1 MSEYL
6 QVHPYT
12 VVGFLA
18 FGLVIALGNSF
29 FIRRLHRRTSQPGEA
44 PFVSVLVPARNEAL
58 NIETCIR
65 SLLAQDYPAFEIIVL
80 DDLSTDGTRLILA
93 EIQTDNPHLKILSGQ
108 PLPSGWL
115 GKHWACHQL
124 DKVAQGQLLL
134 FTDADTWHEPYA
146 LGDSVSDLM
155 KKGADLLTAFP
166 HEQVTTWGEKLTV
179 PILGFALFSFVPV
192 FLARWRIFSRLSITI
207 GQFMLFRRSAYD
219 AIGGYAAIRS
229 HPVDDV
235 TLGRRILS
243 QGYKWLPVD
252 GTHHVHCRMYRN
264 FDSAVSGF
272 TKNLFAF
279 FDHHILLYLLAWL
292 WLGIVFLEPVVV
304 LVLSWLGVSLVYFP
318 VSLAW
323 IAVLE
328 AIILFSIAYLHSR
341 IPLYLVLFYPLSIT
355 HFVTLAMR
363 SLIFAWQGR
372 HDWKDRSL
380 PRPVIRL

>member
-1 MSEYL
+1 MSDYL
-6 QVHPYT
+6 QAHPYT
-12 VVGFLA
+12 VIGFLA
-18 FGLVIALGNSF
+18 FGLIIALGNSF
-29 FIRRLHRRTSQPGEA
+29 FIHRLRRRTSQPGQG

-58 NIETCIR
+58 NIAACIR
-65 SLLAQDYPAFEIIVL
+65 SLLAQDYPAFEVIIL
-80 DDLSTDGTRLILA
+80 DDSSTDGTRSILE
-93 EIQTDNPHLKILSGQ
+93 EIRKENPQLKILNGQ

-124 DKVAQGQLLL
+124 DNAAQGELLL
-134 FTDADTWHEPYA
+134 FTDADTWHEPHA
-146 LGDSVSDLM
+146 LGDSVAAM
-155 KKGADLLTAFP
+155 MEKEADLLTAFP
-166 HEQVTTWGEKLTV
+166 HEQVITWGEKLTV

-219 AIGGYAAIRS
+219 AIGGYEAIRS

-235 TLGRRILS
+235 TLGRRIRS
-243 QGYKWLPVD
+243 HGYQWLLVD
-252 GTHHVHCRMYRN
+252 GTHHVHCRMYRD
-264 FDSAVSGF
+264 FDSAVAGF

-292 WLGIVFLEPVVV
+292 WIGFIFLEPVVV
-304 LVLSWLGVSLVYFP
+304 LVLNWLGVSVAYFP

-328 AIILFSIAYLHSR
+328 SLFLFAIAYYHSR
-341 IPLYLVLFYPLSIT
+341 IPLYLVWLYPASIT
-355 HFVTLAMR
+355 LFVTLALR
-363 SLIFAWQGR
+363 SLYFAWQGR

-380 PRPVIRL
+380 PRPIIRL

>member
-1 MSEYL
+1 MSDYL
-6 QVHPYT
+6 QAHPYT
-12 VVGFLA
+12 VVGFLV
-18 FGLVIALGNSF
+18 FGLIIALGNSL
-29 FIRRLHRRTSQPGEA
+29 FIRRLQRRPSQPGQG

-58 NIETCIR
+58 NIDACIR
-65 SLLAQDYPAFEIIVL
+65 SLLAQDYPFFEVIVL
-80 DDLSTDGTRLILA
+80 DDSSTDGTRAILE
-93 EIQTDNPHLKILSGQ
+93 EIRKENPQLRILNGQ

-124 DKVAQGQLLL
+124 DNTARGELLL

-146 LGDSVSDLM
+146 LGDSVAALLEQE
-155 KKGADLLTAFP
+155 ADLLTIFP
-166 HEQVTTWGEKLTV
+166 HEQVITWGEKLTV
-179 PILGFALFSFVPV
+179 PILGFAMFSFVPV

-219 AIGGYAAIRS
+219 AIGGYEAIRS

-235 TLGRRILS
+235 TLGRRIRS
-243 QGYKWLPVD
+243 RGFKWLLVN
-252 GTHHVHCRMYRN
+252 GTHHVHCRMYRD
-264 FDSAVSGF
+264 FGSAVAGF

-292 WLGIVFLEPVVV
+292 WIGFVFLEPVVV
-304 LVLSWLGVSLVYFP
+304 LVLSCLGISLAYFP

-328 AIILFSIAYLHSR
+328 SLLLFVIANHYSR
-341 IPLYLVLFYPLSIT
+341 IPLYLVWFYPVSIT
-355 HFVTLAMR
+355 LFVTLALR
-363 SLIFAWQGR
+363 SLYFAWQGR

-380 PRPVIRL
+380 PRPIIRL

>member
-18 FGLVIALGNSF
+18 LGLIIALGNSF
-29 FIRRLHRRTSQPGEA
+29 FIQRLRRETSLRGQN
-44 PFVSVLVPARNEAL
+44 PFVSVLIPARNEAL
-58 NIETCIR
+58 NIDACVR
-65 SLLAQDYPAFEIIVL
+65 SLLAQHYPAFEIIVL
-80 DDLSTDGTRLILA
+80 DDLSTDETRAIL
-93 EIQTDNPHLKILSGQ
+93 EDVRKVNPRLKILDGQ

-124 DKVAQGQLLL
+124 AKAAQGELLL
-134 FTDADTWHEPYA
+134 FTDADTWHEPYT
-146 LGDSVSDLM
+146 LGDSVAALM
-155 KKGADLLTAFP
+155 EKQADLLTAFP
-166 HEQVTTWGEKLTV
+166 HEQVITWGEKLTV

-192 FLARWRIFSRLSITI
+192 FLARWRIFSGLSITI
-207 GQFMLFRRSAYD
+207 GQFMLFRRAAYD
-219 AIGGYAAIRS
+219 AIGGFEAIRS

-243 QGYKWLPVD
+243 HGYKWLLVD
-252 GTHHVHCRMYRN
+252 GTHHVHCRMYQD
-264 FDSAVSGF
+264 FASAVAGF

-292 WLGIVFLEPVVV
+292 WIGFVFLEPV
-304 LVLSWLGVSLVYFP
+304 LVILLDWLGTPLSYFP

-328 AIILFSIAYLHSR
+328 AIILFSIVYFHSR
-341 IPLYLVLFYPLSIT
+341 IPFYLVWFYPVSIT
-355 HFVTLAMR
+355 LFVTIALR
-363 SLIFAWQGR
+363 SLFFAWKGK
-372 HDWKDRSL
+372 HNWKDRSL

>member
-93 EIQTDNPHLKILSGQ
+93 EIQTENPHLKILSGQ

-192 FLARWRIFSRLSITI
+192 FLARWQIFSRLSITI

-341 IPLYLVLFYPLSIT
+341 IPLYLVLFYPISIT
-355 HFVTLAMR
+355 LFVTLAMR

>member
-1 MSEYL
+1 MSDYL

-18 FGLVIALGNSF
+18 FGLIIALGNSL
-29 FIRRLHRRTSQPGEA
+29 FIRRLCRRNSQPGQS

-58 NIETCIR
+58 NIDACLR
-65 SLLAQDYPAFEIIVL
+65 SLLAQDYTAFEVIVL
-80 DDLSTDGTRLILA
+80 DDSSTDGTRSILE
-93 EIQTDNPHLKILSGQ
+93 EIRKENPQLKILNGQ

-124 DKVAQGQLLL
+124 DNAAQGELLL
-134 FTDADTWHEPYA
+134 FTDADTWHESYA
-146 LGDSVSDLM
+146 LGDSVAAM
-155 KKGADLLTAFP
+155 MEQEADLLTVFP
-166 HEQVTTWGEKLTV
+166 HEQVVTWGEKLTV

-219 AIGGYAAIRS
+219 AIGGYEAIRS

-235 TLGRRILS
+235 TLGRRIRS
-243 QGYKWLPVD
+243 RGFKWLLVN
-252 GTHHVHCRMYRN
+252 GTHHVHCRMYRD
-264 FDSAVSGF
+264 FGSAVAGF

-279 FDHHILLYLLAWL
+279 FDHHVLLYLLAWL
-292 WLGIVFLEPVVV
+292 WIGFAFLEPVVV
-304 LVLSWLGVSLVYFP
+304 LVLSWLGVSLAYFP

-328 AIILFSIAYLHSR
+328 SLLLFAIAYHHSR
-341 IPLYLVLFYPLSIT
+341 IPLYLVLFYPVSIT
-355 HFVTLAMR
+355 LFVLLALR
-363 SLIFAWQGR
+363 SLYFAWQGR

-380 PRPVIRL
+380 PRPIIRL